1 MQKYMYEVYIYIR
14 KNLQKNGKQIIKIV
28 TDEKGN

>member
-1 MQKYMYEVYIYIR
+1 MYEVYIYIR
-14 KNLQKNGKQIIKIV
+14 KKSTKNGKQIIKIV

>member
-1 MQKYMYEVYIYIR
+1 MQKYICMKYIYT
-14 KNLQKNGKQIIKIV
+14 KKSTKNGKQIIKIV